1 MLAGTAGKR
10 RGGVGRDAGSEAMTV
25 AVKVQ
30 AADAAVEAQALP
42 LEALNPGNADRFE
55 AGTQW
60 PIFERLRAE
69 DPVHFTPDS
78 EFGPYWSITKWDD
91 IMAVDTNHEVFSSVG
106 GIVLGN
112 LQQAAERLKLPGER
126 TREEQIEAARRGE
139 GASFI
144 GLDEPHHGP
153 KRKAVSPTL
162 APANIALMAPLVRER
177 AGQILDALPIGETF
191 DWVDLVSKELTSM
204 TLATMLDFPF
214 EERRKLLY
222 WTTGDSEELTP
233 QQRLAAG
240 MERQARFDELWEQKR
255 RAPPAM
261 DLISM
266 MAHNPLTRNM
276 SRHEY
281 QGNVVLLIIGGNDT
295 TRNTISGS
303 IFELNRNP
311 DQYAKL
317 RANPELIPAMVAET
331 IRYQTP
337 LAHMARTALRDIEVG
352 GKTIREGDRVA
363 MWYISGNRDDDV
375 IAEPNVYNFER
386 ERPRHHMS
394 FGFGVHRCV
403 GNRVAEMQLTI
414 IWEEILKRFPE
425 VRVADEHRR
434 SHSSFIHGFE
444 TLPVILPAR
453 A

>member
-1 MLAGTAGKR
+1 MNI
-10 RGGVGRDAGSEAMTV
+10 
-25 AVKVQ
+25 AVKVDT
-30 AADAAVEAQALP
+30 ADAASAEAYALP
-42 LEALNPGNADRFE
+42 LETLNPGNADRFQTG
-55 AGTQW
+55 AVW
-60 PIFERLRAE
+60 PVFERLRAE
-69 DPVHFTPDS
+69 DPVHFTPQS
-78 EFGPYWSITKWDD
+78 EFGPYWSITKWND
-91 IMAVDTNHEVFSSVG
+91 IMEVDTNHEAFSSVG

-112 LQQAAERLKLPGER
+112 LQVAAERLKLPGER
-126 TREEQIEAARRGE
+126 TKEEQIEAARRGE

-222 WTTGDSEELTP
+222 WTTGDGVELTP
-233 QQRLAAG
+233 QERLAAA
-240 MERQARFDELWEQKR
+240 MERQAVFDEMWEKKR
-255 RAPPAM
+255 NAPPAM
-261 DLISM
+261 DMISM
-266 MAHNPLTRNM
+266 MAHNPMTRNM
-276 SRHEY
+276 SRQEY

-303 IFELNRNP
+303 VFELNRNP

-317 RANPELIPAMVAET
+317 RANPDLIASMVSES

-337 LAHMARTALRDIEVG
+337 LAHMARTALRDTEVG

-363 MWYISGNRDDDV
+363 MWYISGNRDESV
-375 IAEPNVYNFER
+375 IADPNVYDVER

-425 VRVADEHRR
+425 VRVAGEHKR

-444 TLPVILPAR
+444 TLPVVIPAR

>member
-1 MLAGTAGKR
+1 MNI
-10 RGGVGRDAGSEAMTV
+10 
-25 AVKVQ
+25 AVKP
-30 AADAAVEAQALP
+30 AAVQDTDAYSAP
-42 LEALNPGNADRFE
+42 LEKLNPGNADRFVTG
-55 AGTQW
+55 AIW
-60 PIFERLRAE
+60 PVFERLRAE
-69 DPVHFTPDS
+69 DPVHFTPES

-91 IMAVDTNHEVFSSVG
+91 IMAVDTNHEAFSSVG

-112 LQQAAERLKLPGER
+112 LLAARERLRLPGER
-126 TREEQIEAARRGE
+126 TKEEQIEAARRGE

-153 KRKAVSPTL
+153 RRKAVSPTL
-162 APANIALMAPLVRER
+162 APANIALMAPVVRER
-177 AGQILDALPIGETF
+177 AGQILDSLPIGETF
-191 DWVDLVSKELTSM
+191 DWVDRVSKELTSM

-222 WTTGDSEELTP
+222 WTTGDGAEMTPEE
-233 QQRLAAG
+233 RLAAAL
-240 MERQARFDELWEQKR
+240 ERQARFDELWEKKR
-255 RAPPAM
+255 NAPPAM
-261 DLISM
+261 DMISM
-266 MAHNPLTRNM
+266 MAHNPVTRNM
-276 SRHEY
+276 SRQEY

-303 IFELNRNP
+303 VYELNRNP
-311 DQYAKL
+311 DQYDKL
-317 RANPELIPAMVAET
+317 RANPDLIPAMVSES

-337 LAHMARTALRDIEVG
+337 LAHMARTALKDTEVG
-352 GKTIREGDRVA
+352 GKMIKEGDRVA
-363 MWYISGNRDDDV
+363 MWYISGNRDESV
-375 IAEPNVYNFER
+375 IADPDVYDITR

-425 VRVADEHRR
+425 VRVAGEHERT
-434 SHSSFIHGFE
+434 HSSFIHGFE
-444 TLPVILPAR
+444 KLPVVIPAR

>member
-1 MLAGTAGKR
+1 MNI
-10 RGGVGRDAGSEAMTV
+10 
-25 AVKVQ
+25 AVKP
-30 AADAAVEAQALP
+30 AAVQDTDAYSAP
-42 LEALNPGNADRFE
+42 LEKLNPGNADRFVTG
-55 AGTQW
+55 AIW
-60 PIFERLRAE
+60 PVFERLRAE
-69 DPVHFTPDS
+69 DPVHFTPES

-91 IMAVDTNHEVFSSVG
+91 IMAVDTNHEAFSSVG

-112 LQQAAERLKLPGER
+112 LLAARERLRLPGER
-126 TREEQIEAARRGE
+126 TKEEQIEAARRGE

-153 KRKAVSPTL
+153 RRKAVSPTL
-162 APANIALMAPLVRER
+162 APANIALMAPVVRER
-177 AGQILDALPIGETF
+177 AGQILDSLPIGETF
-191 DWVDLVSKELTSM
+191 DWVDRVSKELTSM

-222 WTTGDSEELTP
+222 WTTGDGAEMTPEE
-233 QQRLAAG
+233 RLAAAL
-240 MERQARFDELWEQKR
+240 ERQARFDELWEKKR
-255 RAPPAM
+255 NAPPAM
-261 DLISM
+261 DMISM
-266 MAHNPLTRNM
+266 MAHNPVTRNM
-276 SRHEY
+276 SRQEY

-303 IFELNRNP
+303 VYELNRNP
-311 DQYAKL
+311 DQYDKL
-317 RANPELIPAMVAET
+317 RANPDLIPAMVSES

-337 LAHMARTALRDIEVG
+337 LAHMARTALKDTEVG
-352 GKTIREGDRVA
+352 GKMIKEGDRVA
-363 MWYISGNRDDDV
+363 MWYISGNRDESV
-375 IAEPNVYNFER
+375 IADPDVYDITR

-425 VRVADEHRR
+425 VRVAGEHERT
-434 SHSSFIHGFE
+434 HSSFIHGFE
-444 TLPVILPAR
+444 KLPVVIAAR

>member
-1 MLAGTAGKR
+1 MNI
-10 RGGVGRDAGSEAMTV
+10 
-25 AVKVQ
+25 AVKVG
-30 AADAAVEAQALP
+30 AAEAATAEAYATP
-42 LEALNPGNADRFE
+42 LEALNPGNADRFQS
-55 AGTQW
+55 GTIW
-60 PIFERLRAE
+60 PVFDRLRAE

-91 IMAVDTNHEVFSSVG
+91 IMAVDTNHEAFSSTG

-112 LQQAAERLKLPGER
+112 LQQAAERLRLPGER
-126 TREEQIEAARRGE
+126 TKEEQIAAAQRGE
-139 GASFI
+139 ASFI
-144 GLDEPHHGP
+144 SLDEPHHSP

-162 APANIALMAPLVRER
+162 APANIAQMAPLVRER
-177 AGQILDALPIGETF
+177 AGQILDALPIGEVF
-191 DWVDLVSKELTSM
+191 DWVDVVSKELTSM

-222 WTTGDSEELTP
+222 WTTGDGVDLTP
-233 QQRLAAG
+233 EERLHAA
-240 MERQARFDELWEQKR
+240 MERQAVFDEMWERKKN
-255 RAPPAM
+255 APPAM
-261 DLISM
+261 DMISM
-266 MAHNPLTRNM
+266 MAHNPVTRDM
-276 SRHEY
+276 SRQEY

-303 IFELNRNP
+303 VFELNRNP
-311 DQYAKL
+311 AEYDKL
-317 RANPELIPAMVAET
+317 RANPELIASMVSES

-337 LAHMARTALRDIEVG
+337 LAHMARTALKDTEVG
-352 GKTIREGDRVA
+352 GKTIREGDRIA
-363 MWYISGNRDDDV
+363 MWYISGNRDETKVDD
-375 IAEPNVYNFER
+375 PNSYIIDR
-386 ERPRHHMS
+386 ERPRQHMS

-425 VRVADEHRR
+425 IRVAGEHER

-444 TLPVILPAR
+444 KLPVIIPAR